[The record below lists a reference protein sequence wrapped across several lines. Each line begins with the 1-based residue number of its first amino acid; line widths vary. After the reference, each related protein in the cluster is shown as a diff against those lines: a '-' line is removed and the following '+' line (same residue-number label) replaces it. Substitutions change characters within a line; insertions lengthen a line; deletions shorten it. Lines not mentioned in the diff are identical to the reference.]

1 MAVGEFNDVT
11 WGSVRLW
18 CSRLSTTNGRSIVV
32 HELAEGD
39 DHPTQDRG
47 LAPRRVSCDLLFIEM
62 PSEPTAPLAR
72 FQAFKAQVDDGEQ
85 LLFSHPI
92 DPPFYARVEDFTYD
106 IDEDGNF
113 ASVTC
118 TFIKSGEAEAPR
130 AAGAGATAAA
140 GEDAIAARAAEFDA
154 EIDAVGIESTLGDD
168 AIAAQGVW
176 AEAESVP
183 TRQIIVDVAGLS
195 ARMSAFIED
204 EQLEHDLAL
213 FAVFRASIL
222 LGAAIRAAA
231 LAALAETPRLT
242 AVLVATPIS
251 LLALCVRMYG
261 GLEAEDRTRQVLAL
275 NDLRSPAWID
285 PGTIVMMPVPSRSR
299 ALRRVA

>member
-1 MAVGEFNDVT
+1 MPIGEFNDVT
-11 WGSVRLW
+11 WGNVRLW
-18 CSRLSTTNGRSIVV
+18 CSRVSTSHGRSIVV

-47 LAPRRVSCDLLFIEM
+47 LAPRRVSCELLFTEM
-62 PSEPTAPLAR
+62 PTEASSALAR
-72 FQAFKAQVDDGEQ
+72 FNAFKAQVDSGEQ

-92 DPPFYARVEDFTYD
+92 DTPFYARVEDFDYEL
-106 IDEDGNF
+106 DEDGNF

-118 TFIKSGEAEAPR
+118 TFLKSGESEAPR

-140 GEDAIAARAAEFDA
+140 GEDAVAARAAEFDTELA
-154 EIDAVGIESTLGDD
+154 AVGIESTLGAD
-168 AIAAQGVW
+168 ALAAIDVW
-176 AEAESVP
+176 AESDDVP

-195 ARMSAFIED
+195 ARLSAFIEEED
-204 EQLEHDLAL
+204 LENDLAL
-213 FAVFRASIL
+213 FGVFKATIM

-231 LAALAETPRLT
+231 LAALAETPKLT
-242 AVLVATPIS
+242 AVLIATPIS

-275 NDLRSPAWID
+275 NDLRSPAWIEA
-285 PGTIVMMPVPSRSR
+285 GTVVMMPVPSRTRS
-299 ALRRVA
+299 LRRVV